1 MTNVDGDRLNGML
14 RLVQLVRDTLNDVDE
29 QRFVGDRNLIDATAY
44 RLLHIGEAGNRLSPE
59 LRERNAHIPW
69 RPMIDLRN
77 ILAHAYD
84 YVQPHS
90 VWIIA
95 SERLDDVEAMCRAE
109 LGE

>member
-1 MTNVDGDRLNGML
+1 MSDIDADRLEGML
-14 RLVQLVRDTLNDVDE
+14 RLVRLVRESLDGVDE
-29 QRFVGDRNLIDATAY
+29 ESFRRDRNLIDATAY

-59 LRERNAHIPW
+59 LRARHAQIQW

-90 VWIIA
+90 VWIITD
-95 SERLDDVEAMCRAE
+95 ERLNNVEAMCRAE